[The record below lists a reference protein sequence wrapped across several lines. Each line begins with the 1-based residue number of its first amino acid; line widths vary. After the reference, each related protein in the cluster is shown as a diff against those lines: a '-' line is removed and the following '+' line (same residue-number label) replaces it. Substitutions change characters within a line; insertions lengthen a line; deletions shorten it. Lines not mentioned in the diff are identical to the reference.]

1 VSPGSRTKHGTA
13 LAAAV
18 VAALAAGARAGE
30 LPEGDAAAPK
40 VLRVEIVG
48 SLSVTAPQLLMELTT
63 RAGRPYD
70 PAILDNDIRYLM
82 ATGRYRNVRW
92 SDPVRE
98 DGGVAL
104 TLTVEERP
112 VLDEVEYR
120 GMKGVSNEEA
130 KALVERLGLVA
141 GARERYS
148 EALAFRAARDL
159 EGLYRRKSFFGARVR
174 YHTETVER
182 VTAEGVPAA
191 KLVFDVDEGEK
202 APIRG
207 IRFVGNRIYT
217 DRQLWK
223 LTWGLLGRNAGQGS
237 TAAGFDRLGFE
248 RVLNVIQQNLYRS
261 KGHLDARVKLAYLE
275 LFTSGPPEGDK
286 AQWLVPR
293 VEIDEGPVYRVGK
306 ITLDL
311 GEPEGNVA
319 LEVTPDEVS
328 EAISAPGDVYPS
340 NRRMPLREGGVFS
353 DMAVEQAAWRVRS
366 LLGHHGRIASKINK
380 RSLLPEEGTVIDV
393 AFTVRP
399 SKRYRVRGLDV
410 RGNVKTRPEVF
421 LREVRQ
427 AGVKPT
433 LVDTRTGE
441 VVREGE
447 VVDLWKLDLAERN
460 IRFTGLVSPD
470 IDEDTGQYLGP
481 DVRIRTFP
489 REDGTVDLVADVNEG
504 DTGMLQMGVAVT
516 SDDVA
521 GQIQFVQRNFNLFGL
536 PRSPTDWTNAF
547 TGAGQTLSVNAS
559 FGDIAS
565 YVRVD
570 FEEPYF
576 LNLPV
581 RLGLGYFDTTSDK
594 INFDDA
600 RNGWKTSLTRSW
612 SLHPYKRRR
621 LGVSVSL
628 KDEDVSI
635 TNLNPVFPAEEAGN
649 FRLQRGGIGVSYDSR
664 DNRFRPTEGWRGSLN
679 YEIAGGILG
688 GNKDFNTT
696 EFDLSAH
703 FPTRE
708 NDAGLRSVLQFRLR
722 VSDAEGQ
729 SGGTVPVFERYFA
742 GGAQSIRGF
751 ERRSVGPVDLSTG
764 TPVPIGGNFSLLE
777 TIEYTVPL
785 SPNDSMRGAI
795 FYDAGNV
802 WPDRSDFDFGDQR
815 QSAGVGLLMYPG
827 GGAIPISLY
836 LGWIINKQ
844 PGDQDEV
851 LSFTIGTMFF

>member
-1 VSPGSRTKHGTA
+1 MSPRPGGKHAAA
-13 LAAAV
+13 LAAAL

-30 LPEGDAAAPK
+30 EPARDDARPK
-40 VLRVEIVG
+40 VLRIEIVG
-48 SLSVTAPQLLMELTT
+48 SLSVAAPQLLMELTT
-63 RAGRPYD
+63 RAGKPYD

-98 DGGVAL
+98 DGGVVL

-112 VLDEVEYR
+112 VLDDIEYR
-120 GMKGVSNEEA
+120 GMKGVSADEA
-130 KALVERLGLVA
+130 KTLVEGLGLLA
-141 GARERYS
+141 RARERYS

-174 YHTETVER
+174 YYTETVEGE
-182 VTAEGVPAA
+182 TPEGVPAV
-191 KLVFDVDEGEK
+191 KLVLDADEGEK

-217 DRQLWK
+217 DRQLWR
-223 LTWGLLGRNAGQGS
+223 LTKGLLGKTAGRGALA
-237 TAAGFDRLGFE
+237 TGFDRLGFE
-248 RVLNVIQQNLYRS
+248 RALRFIQQSLYRG
-261 KGHLDARVKLAYLE
+261 KGHLDARVELAYLE
-275 LFTSGPPEGDK
+275 LFTSEPPDGAK
-286 AQWLVPR
+286 VQWLVPR
-293 VEIDEGPVYRVGK
+293 VEIDEGPVYRGGK
-306 ITLDL
+306 ITVEL
-311 GEPEGNVA
+311 GEAEGDVA
-319 LEVTPDEVS
+319 LEVTRDEVA

-366 LLGHHGRIASKINK
+366 LLGHHGRIASRINK
-380 RSLLPEEGTVIDV
+380 RSLLTEDGTVIDV
-393 AFTVRP
+393 AFTVQP
-399 SKRYRVRGLDV
+399 SKPYRVRGLDV

-421 LREVRQ
+421 LREIRQ
-427 AGVKPT
+427 ASVKPT
-433 LVDTRTGE
+433 LVDTRTGD

-460 IRFTGLVSPD
+460 IRFTGLVAPE
-470 IDEDTGQYLGP
+470 IDDDTGQYLGP
-481 DVRIRTFP
+481 DVQIRTFP

-547 TGAGQTLSVNAS
+547 TGAGQTLSVSAS
-559 FGDIAS
+559 FGDISS

-581 RLGLGYFDTTSDK
+581 RLGLGYFDYTSDQ
-594 INFDDA
+594 IDFDDA

-621 LGVSVSL
+621 LGASISL
-628 KDEDVSI
+628 NDKDVTI
-635 TNLNPVFPAEEAGN
+635 TNLNPVFPAEEAGS
-649 FRLQRGGIGVSYDSR
+649 FRLQSGGVGVSYDSR
-664 DNRFRPTEGWRGSLN
+664 NNRFKPTEGWRASLTH
-679 YEIAGGILG
+679 EITGGIFG

-708 NDAGLRSVLQFRLR
+708 NDAGLRSVLQFRVR

-729 SGGTVPVFERYFA
+729 AGGTVPVFERYFA

-751 ERRSVGPVDLSTG
+751 DRRSVGPVDLSSG

-802 WPDRSDFDFGDQR
+802 WPDRSDFDFGDQK
-815 QSAGVGLLMYPG
+815 QTAGVGLLMYPG

-844 PGDQDEV
+844 PGDQEEV